1 MSAAAPTRE
10 RLVTEAMRKMKSE
23 WLEILKTGDKEKRVR
38 AIYELAPFSF
48 DDGIRRALENVLLSD
63 PDLEIRKEVALV
75 FGRTENRVVLGALI
89 EAKEKDPERD
99 VRQAAYRSIIM
110 IEGY

>member
-1 MSAAAPTRE
+1 
-10 RLVTEAMRKMKSE
+10 MRKKKSE
-23 WLEILKTGDKEKRVR
+23 QLKILKMGDKEKRLR
-38 AIYELAPFSF
+38 AIHELAPFSF
-48 DDGIRRALENVLLSD
+48 DDGIRRALEGVLRSD
-63 PDLEIRKEVALV
+63 PDSEIRKEVALV